1 MKNGFWIS
9 AFDGKIGNNE
19 ETLLQYSNSFL
30 LRNDNSQNK
39 ENSIV
44 ICLHGWTATTY
55 ESKPIGDAIF
65 QSGIDSAGPLLPG
78 HGFKENSVAKK
89 ELSKIKYTDWISAVS
104 HEIKQ
109 ARKKYKKVFIYGQS
123 MGGALALNA
132 ASEGL
137 VDACA
142 VTAPAIKLPISL
154 NIIGP
159 IIGFMNIFRKKE
171 INQNFYNE
179 EYSFESFKSA
189 NELRKL
195 AKTVQNNLG
204 KIKCPILICHSKKD
218 SAIDPIVPEIIKEK
232 TNGKVEIAWFNDS
245 EHSMTLDIQ
254 GKEIAKK
261 ICTFFLEQLKN
272 LNS

>member
-1 MKNGFWIS
+1 MQDVFWLS
-9 AFDGKIGNNE
+9 AFDGKMGSTN
-19 ETLLQYSNSFL
+19 ETLLQYSNSFWL
-30 LRNDNSQNK
+30 KNDNSQNK
-39 ENSIV
+39 EKSVV

-89 ELSKIKYTDWISAVS
+89 KLSKIKYTDWISSVS

-142 VTAPAIKLPISL
+142 VTAPAIKLPFYV

-159 IIGFMNIFRKKE
+159 IFGFMNIFRKKKT
-171 INQNFYNE
+171 NQNFFNE

-204 KIKCPILICHSKKD
+204 KIKCPILVCHSKKD
-218 SAIDPIVPEIIKEK
+218 SAIDPVVTEIIKEK
-232 TNGKVEIAWFNDS
+232 AKGTVEIAWFNDS

-261 ICTFFLEQLKN
+261 IVTFFLEQLEN
-272 LNS
+272 

>member
-1 MKNGFWIS
+1 MKKGFWIS
-9 AFDGKIGNNE
+9 AFDDKMESNKE
-19 ETLLQYSNSFL
+19 ALLQYSKSFWL
-30 LRNDNSQNK
+30 KNDNTQK
-39 ENSIV
+39 KGKSIV

-55 ESKPIGDAIF
+55 ESKPIGEAIF

-89 ELSKIKYTDWISAVS
+89 ELSKIKYTDWISAVL
-104 HEIKQ
+104 HEINQ
-109 ARKKYKKVFIYGQS
+109 AIKKYQKVFIYGQS
-123 MGGALALNA
+123 MGGALALYA

-142 VTAPAIKLPISL
+142 VTAPAIKLPSYV

-159 IIGFMNIFRKKE
+159 ILGFINIFRKKKL
-171 INQNFYNE
+171 NQNFFNE

-204 KIKCPILICHSKKD
+204 KIKCPILVCHSKND
-218 SAIDPIVPEIIKEK
+218 SAIDPVVPELIKEK
-232 TNGKVEIAWFNDS
+232 ANGPVEIAWFNDS
-245 EHSMTLDIQ
+245 DHSMTLDIQ

-261 ICTFFLEQLKN
+261 IVTFFVEQLEN
-272 LNS
+272 

>member
-9 AFDGKIGNNE
+9 AFDDKIGSNK
-19 ETLLQYSNSFL
+19 ETLLQYSNSFWL
-30 LRNDNSQNK
+30 KNDNSQNK
-39 ENSIV
+39 GNSIV

-89 ELSKIKYTDWISAVS
+89 ELSKIKYADWISAVQ
-104 HEIKQ
+104 HEIRQ
-109 ARKKYKKVFIYGQS
+109 ARKIYQKVFIYGQS
-123 MGGALALNA
+123 MGGTLALYA
-132 ASEGL
+132 ASKGL

-142 VTAPAIKLPISL
+142 VTAPAIKLPSYV
-154 NIIGP
+154 NVIGP
-159 IIGFMNIFRKKE
+159 ILGFMNIFRKKKT
-171 INQNFYNE
+171 NPNFFNE

-195 AKTVQNNLG
+195 AKSVQNNLG
-204 KIKCPILICHSKKD
+204 KINCPILVCHSKKD
-218 SAIDPIVPEIIKEK
+218 SAIDPFVPEIIKER
-232 TNGKVEIAWFNDS
+232 TGENVEIAWFNDS
-245 EHSMTLDIQ
+245 EHSMTLDVQ

-261 ICTFFLEQLKN
+261 ITSFFLEQLEN
-272 LNS
+272 